1 MKERSVLWRKKPV
14 LETDMSEVLASL
26 RKLPPEQEAIRRKC
40 FHPSGKFVEF
50 PEEEIEQSI
59 PERFYKIARKYPSNI
74 AVNATDCVLTYAALN
89 AAGNRV
95 ARAILN
101 RCEQKEKLVALF
113 LDHGPQAI
121 TAILGVL
128 KTGNICVP
136 IDPSLPPAR
145 IMSILEESRPSLIV
159 TNESNSIEALR
170 LHQQQT
176 DILNLDTI
184 DPDSSDEELGRG
196 ISPNA
201 FSFILYTSGST
212 GVPKGIVQTHI
223 NVLHSIMN
231 YTNYLHLCADDRL
244 TLLYSFAVMG
254 GVQDTFSAL
263 LNGASLHPLNLK
275 SDGLSSLATWL
286 AATRATIYHSVP
298 TVFRHFASALIG
310 DEKFPELR
318 IIKLIGETLSHQDV
332 ELYKTKFSSHC
343 VVMNCLSST
352 ETGVMTCYFMDK
364 STILSGSPVPLGY
377 AVDGKE
383 LMLLDDNG
391 SNVASNQVGEI
402 AVKSCYL
409 SPGYW
414 QRPDLTTMAFSAASN
429 TGQRVFRT
437 GNLGYM
443 EPDGRLEHH
452 GRKDFLVKLRGH
464 RIETQEI
471 ELALL
476 DHPGVR
482 EAAVVAYERHAQKN
496 LGAYWVP
503 RRYPPPAVSD
513 LRRFL
518 NGRLPDY
525 MVPSVFL
532 MLKALPLTPNGKL
545 DRGALPEPGE
555 KRPELST
562 EYTGPTQEIEKSL
575 VSIWEEALDVW
586 PVGIHDNFFELGGH
600 SLTATQLIAQV
611 IQQFQVELPLE
622 SLFQSPT
629 VAEMATV
636 ITVHKGKMLC
646 EEEMDRILSELESM
660 SDEEARKLIAK

>member
-1 MKERSVLWRKKPV
+1 
-14 LETDMSEVLASL
+14 
-26 RKLPPEQEAIRRKC
+26 
-40 FHPSGKFVEF
+40 
-50 PEEEIEQSI
+50 
-59 PERFYKIARKYPSNI
+59 
-74 AVNATDCVLTYAALN
+74 
-89 AAGNRV
+89 
-95 ARAILN
+95 
-101 RCEQKEKLVALF
+101 
-113 LDHGPQAI
+113 
-121 TAILGVL
+121 
-128 KTGNICVP
+128 
-136 IDPSLPPAR
+136 
-145 IMSILEESRPSLIV
+145 
-159 TNESNSIEALR
+159 
-170 LHQQQT
+170 
-176 DILNLDTI
+176 
-184 DPDSSDEELGRG
+184 
-196 ISPNA
+196 
-201 FSFILYTSGST
+201 
-212 GVPKGIVQTHI
+212 
-223 NVLHSIMN
+223 
-231 YTNYLHLCADDRL
+231 
-244 TLLYSFAVMG
+244 
-254 GVQDTFSAL
+254 
-263 LNGASLHPLNLK
+263 
-275 SDGLSSLATWL
+275 
-286 AATRATIYHSVP
+286 
-298 TVFRHFASALIG
+298 
-310 DEKFPELR
+310 
-318 IIKLIGETLSHQDV
+318 
-332 ELYKTKFSSHC
+332 
-343 VVMNCLSST
+343 
-352 ETGVMTCYFMDK
+352 MTCYFMDK
-364 STILSGSPVPLGY
+364 NTILSGSPVPLGY

-482 EAAVVAYERHAQKN
+482 EAAVVAYERHAEKH

-575 VSIWEEALDVW
+575 VSIWEEVLDVW

-600 SLTATQLIAQV
+600 SLLAMRILSAVNDAFGVEVSLRGLLDAPTVAGLAEQIELLRAIGDQRHPAVSSWPCPLIAAAGRDGAIPLSYAEEGLWLIEQ
-611 IQQFQVELPLE
+611 IQPGMSAWNMQSRLRLRGSLNVEALKHCLNTLIQRHETLRTAYRLVDGKPVRVMVPVLIVELPISQVDTSLE
-622 SLFQSPT
+622 TDAEINRISAEDEKQPFDLAEVPLFRARLLGINERDHVLIVNQHHIITDAWSSNVFLRELFALYDAYSKAIPRHSLNYRCSTPT
-629 VAEMATV
+629 TPCGCVNLDKSTWSTNSLTGE
-636 ITVHKGKMLC
+636 
-646 EEEMDRILSELESM
+646 RS
-660 SDEEARKLIAK
+660 